1 MQIRAVYPKKR
12 SSSPFASELGDEG
25 ASAELPEALDA
36 VSPTRR
42 CLRNEAHSFRVV
54 VGLETTLIGVD
65 LEVDLEA
72 AERRERGAAADLLA
86 IALRGW
92 TRRLKDPPTMK
103 AICGPVQPSHRSNG
117 NYPLRRPF
125 AGFIFRGK
133 KKKRDLSPIGL
144 SV

>member
-1 MQIRAVYPKKR
+1 M
-12 SSSPFASELGDEG
+12 
-25 ASAELPEALDA
+25 ELPEALDA

-117 NYPLRRPF
+117 NYPPSQVLPSRE
-125 AGFIFRGK
+125 
-133 KKKRDLSPIGL
+133 KKKRKNVSIENRSKMSCLLYFTYRIFGPL
-144 SV
+144 VQ

>member
-103 AICGPVQPSHRSNG
+103 AIAAPCC
-117 NYPLRRPF
+117 LRTGATGTTLFEAFSSPF
-125 AGFIFRGK
+125 SR
-133 KKKRDLSPIGL
+133 KKRRETRAGNL
-144 SV
+144 